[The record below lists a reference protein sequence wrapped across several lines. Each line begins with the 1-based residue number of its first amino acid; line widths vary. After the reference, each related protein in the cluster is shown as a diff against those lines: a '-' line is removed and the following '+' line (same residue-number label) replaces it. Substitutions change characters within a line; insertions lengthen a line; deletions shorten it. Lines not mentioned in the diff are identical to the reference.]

1 MTKFMHY
8 VWRDGEEKAAS
19 KNEGWRGEGRE
30 GWREVEWK
38 LVAIKGDVIKK

>member
-1 MTKFMHY
+1 MHY

-30 GWREVEWK
+30 GGWK